1 MEQNSQNTPSTL
13 TVSES
18 AQENFKDF
26 LERLDKWFP
35 NRGFDTVNVNLIA
48 REKCAEARIP
58 IIGQLMI
65 EPTVEVFADRGNV
78 NVLYAISRE
87 NDKNIKV
94 IAYSMPYSDE
104 MYVISIESH
113 QYGVIEEIAVAFY
126 DSMDEMFQD
135 LRHDYLAGQ
144 YMLSE
149 PNAYMLEAEDYM
161 TFCSH
166 FL

>member
-1 MEQNSQNTPSTL
+1 MEQERQNTSAAL

-26 LERLDKWFP
+26 LEKLEKWFP
-35 NRGFDTVNVNLIA
+35 TRGFTTKNAKLIA
-48 REKCAEARIP
+48 REKCAEVHIP
-58 IIGQLMI
+58 FIGQNII
-65 EPTVEVFADRGNV
+65 EEVVETFAKRGNV
-78 NVLYAISRE
+78 NILYAVSRE

-104 MYVISIESH
+104 MYVISMESH
-113 QYGVIEEIAVAFY
+113 QYGVIEEIVVGFY

-135 LRHDYLAGQ
+135 LRHDYLAGK
-144 YMLSE
+144 YMLEE
-149 PNAYMLEAEDYM
+149 PGAYSLEAEDYM
-161 TFCSH
+161 QFCSH